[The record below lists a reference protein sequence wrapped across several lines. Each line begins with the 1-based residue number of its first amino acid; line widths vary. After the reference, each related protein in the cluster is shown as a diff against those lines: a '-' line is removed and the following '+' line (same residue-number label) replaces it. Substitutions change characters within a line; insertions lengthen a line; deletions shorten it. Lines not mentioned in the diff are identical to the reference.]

1 MFKGLKTMKTLN
13 SANAA
18 RLFALAAVFAMG
30 ATTYAAPKTAEATAP
45 ATATDK
51 GDATAILTA
60 ARKAVTDLKAVSF
73 SVKLNGAMNNVD
85 STGEV
90 TLVKA
95 DAGGWKLA
103 AKGTNTANNIH
114 RKKDGKDETTTKGNE
129 PAKAT
134 PFEVTFDG
142 ATGHS
147 IVENDKTVFQ
157 SSIKDE
163 TGLRNFFASQKAG
176 WVVAW
181 EMISP
186 TPFAISTNSVATLDG
201 TEEVG
206 GVSCNK
212 IKITTKA
219 PAAKGSVI
227 AHGGAVTTYFFGA
240 QDNFLR
246 RVDRAIGADA
256 EGGRTSEMVQSSAV
270 FTNVKFDTSAA
281 GANFSPA
288 VPDGFIV
295 KPVGGGAKKDDAKKD
310 DKKSDAKGTP
320 GLLSLGS
327 NAPDWTLK
335 TPTGDDVKLSGLK
348 GKVVVMDF
356 WATWC
361 PPCKKAMPM
370 VQKLHEKFGKD
381 NVLVYGLSC
390 WERGGDPAKY
400 MTDNNFNYGLLVRSD
415 DVAKAYKVT
424 GIPTFYVIGKDGKIL
439 FNSVGFSEEE
449 FGHIEKVITTEL
461 AKK

>member
-1 MFKGLKTMKTLN
+1 MLKGLTTMKTLN
-13 SANAA
+13 TANAA
-18 RLFALAAVFAMG
+18 RLLALAAVFAMG
-30 ATTYAAPKTAEATAP
+30 ATTFAAPKTAETAP
-45 ATATDK
+45 ATAADK
-51 GDATAILTA
+51 GDATAILAA
-60 ARKAVTDLKAVSF
+60 ARKALTELKAVSYT
-73 SVKLNGAMNNVD
+73 VKLNGAMNNVD
-85 STGEV
+85 SGGEV

-95 DAGGWKLA
+95 DAGGWKVA
-103 AKGTNTANNIH
+103 AKGENTANNIH
-114 RKKDGKDETTTKGNE
+114 RKKEGKDETTSKGTE
-129 PAKAT
+129 PAKPT

-147 IVENDKTVFQ
+147 IVQNDKTVFQ

-181 EMISP
+181 EMIAP
-186 TPFAISTNSVATLDG
+186 TPFALSTNSVATLEG
-201 TEEVG
+201 TEDVG
-206 GVSCNK
+206 GVTCNK

-240 QDNFLR
+240 QDSFLR

-256 EGGRTSEMVQSSAV
+256 EGGRSSEMVQSSAV
-270 FTNVKFDTSAA
+270 FTNVKFDSSAT

-295 KPVGGGAKKDDAKKD
+295 KPVGGGKKDDAKKED
-310 DKKSDAKGTP
+310 NKKSESKGTP
-320 GLLSLGS
+320 GLLSLGTS
-327 NAPDWTLK
+327 APDWTLK
-335 TPTGDDVKLSGLK
+335 TPTGDDVKLSSLK

-381 NVLVYGLSC
+381 NVQVYGLST
-390 WERGGDPAKY
+390 WERGGDPAKF
-400 MTDNNFNYGLLVRSD
+400 MADNKYSYGLLVKSD

-449 FGHIEKVITTEL
+449 FGQIEKVI
-461 AKK
+461 AKEIGKN